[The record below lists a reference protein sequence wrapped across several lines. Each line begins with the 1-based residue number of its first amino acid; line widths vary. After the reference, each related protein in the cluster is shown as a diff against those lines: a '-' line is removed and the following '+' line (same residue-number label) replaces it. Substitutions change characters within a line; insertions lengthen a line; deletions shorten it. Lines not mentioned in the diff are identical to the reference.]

1 MQLSNL
7 PLIKSTI
14 CWFLI
19 LLFINISI
27 IELNP
32 SLIQSAIIGFS
43 ASRIVGITVYPV
55 ISFYVD
61 TYYYG
66 NYNAK

>member
-1 MQLSNL
+1 MQHSYL
-7 PLIKSTI
+7 PFVKSTI
-14 CWFLI
+14 CCGLF

-27 IELNP
+27 MELNP

-43 ASRIVGITVYPV
+43 ASRTISITVYPV

-66 NYNAK
+66 SYNAK